1 MAARNAYTGGQR
13 QEMRKAIKELRE
25 ALRAQRDMLEEAERG
40 GGVKVWACGSGDTPQ
55 FLTRRKKPL
64 FENNQMIGRGWVWG
78 AYDTGTL
85 SRMTVL
91 LTVLF

>member
-1 MAARNAYTGGQR
+1 M
-13 QEMRKAIKELRE
+13 
-25 ALRAQRDMLEEAERG
+25 
-40 GGVKVWACGSGDTPQ
+40 KVWAFGFGDTPQ

>member
-1 MAARNAYTGGQR
+1 
-13 QEMRKAIKELRE
+13 
-25 ALRAQRDMLEEAERG
+25 
-40 GGVKVWACGSGDTPQ
+40 VKVWACGFGDTPQ